1 LSSPTPIGD
10 PERHGFPVKLGM
22 TRELVILMNEKEA
35 CHPRVCGDPERH
47 GFPVKLGMT
56 RSLTEVQNQGIG

>member
-1 LSSPTPIGD
+1 MKYVVWGKNDTPRL
-10 PERHGFPVKLGM
+10 PPV
-22 TRELVILMNEKEA
+22 IPMNEKEA